1 MPAKF
6 FVVDKKA
13 DKQFL
18 KIPQFVQKKV
28 LIAYR
33 ILKENPL
40 SGEKLHGELAGFY
53 KYRVGDYRI
62 VYIFDNKKS
71 TIYVLKIEH
80 RQGVYR

>member
-6 FVVDKKA
+6 LIVQKSARKR
-13 DKQFL
+13 FL
-18 KIPQFVQKKV
+18 KLPIHVHKRVIEALRHIQQ
-28 LIAYR
+28 
-33 ILKENPL
+33 NPL
-40 SGEKLHGELAGFY
+40 AGEKLHGELAGFY
-53 KYRVGDYRI
+53 KHRVGDYRI